1 MEFIKSTKID
11 FLGKRRPAMI
21 ISGLLILAGVISLVV
36 KGGPNYSIDFV
47 GGSEVHVRFNR
58 PAPIDDIRKA
68 LGEVDLG
75 SSEIKHF
82 GAEEDILIRVEQQ
95 NTEKDITQTI
105 LTTLQ
110 NKFPELEPTLLSAES
125 VGPKI
130 GKELRVSG
138 ILAVLVS
145 LVLILIYIWF
155 RFEFVFGIGAIAA
168 LFHDVLITLGLFSLL
183 DYEISLSVVAAFL
196 TIVGYSLND
205 TIVIFDRIREN
216 IKIKRRETLL
226 NILNLSINQSLS
238 RTIIT
243 SLTTLFVVLILFVN
257 GGAVLHTFSFALLV
271 GVIVGTYSSV
281 FIASPVVLE
290 WNNRQGTSQ
299 KPGKTSSKK
308 R

>member
-1 MEFIKSTKID
+1 MQFIKSTNID
-11 FLGKRRPAMI
+11 FLGKRRIALM
-21 ISGLLILAGVISLVV
+21 ISGLLILAGMISLIV

-47 GGSEVHVRFNR
+47 GGSEVHVRFNK

-82 GAEEDILIRVEQQ
+82 GAPEDILIRVEQQ
-95 NTEKDITQTI
+95 DTESDITGTI

-110 NKFPELEPTLLSAES
+110 QKFPELEPTLLSAES

-130 GKELRVSG
+130 GKELRISG
-138 ILAVLVS
+138 IYAVLVS
-145 LVLILIYIWF
+145 LILILIYIWF
-155 RFEFVFGIGAIAA
+155 RFEFVFGLGAIAA
-168 LFHDVLITLGLFSLL
+168 LFHDVLITLGFFSLL

-216 IKIKRRETLL
+216 LKVKRRESLL

-243 SLTTLFVVLILFVN
+243 SMTTLFVVLILFVN

-290 WNNRQGTSQ
+290 WNTRQAQ
-299 KPGKTSSKK
+299 KSGGKASSKK